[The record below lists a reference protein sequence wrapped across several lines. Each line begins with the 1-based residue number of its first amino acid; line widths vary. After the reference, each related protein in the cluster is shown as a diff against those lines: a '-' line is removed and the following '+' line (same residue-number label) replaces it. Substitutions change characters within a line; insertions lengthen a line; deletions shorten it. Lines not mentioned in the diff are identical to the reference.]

1 MTSIV
6 MDTNVI
12 IAGILTKNRRS
23 PNRRLYDLVVSDV
36 LTAYTCDALRGE
48 IERVFQSDDSLIERA
63 KQVNSRMAE
72 VLSILGDMREPYVRS
87 KLNAIFEHMNLVS
100 TKYLTIDEGVLKGL
114 GNDWYLISIALER
127 KVNYIVTWEK
137 AVINLVKSKYAD
149 AGFVALTPEDFHGR
163 S

>member
-12 IAGILTKNRRS
+12 IAGILTRNRRS

-114 GNDWYLISIALER
+114 GMIG
-127 KVNYIVTWEK
+127 T
-137 AVINLVKSKYAD
+137 
-149 AGFVALTPEDFHGR
+149 
-163 S
+163 